1 MEKIAWI
8 LEDGCIYWK
17 DVVLL
22 LAVMAAVFCFL
33 GLYLRKG
40 SGAAAL
46 ILVPLAGT
54 ASVVLGRAAH
64 WYFRPEQYESL
75 MTAVTDLGRGEFALM
90 GAFAGC
96 FLAAVLVRMLGLTK
110 DLPGLLDCMSLAG
123 ALGIGLGRLASLFDT
138 ADRGMVLA
146 GEMPFAAATVN
157 PVSGAEQ
164 WRLATFL
171 LQAGAAGVIFLV
183 LLLFYLTGARK
194 RGDIALLFL
203 LFYGASQVVLDSTR
217 YDGLMLRS
225 NGFLSAV
232 QLLSAAAV
240 VLAVTV
246 FAVRL
251 VRAGGWKK
259 WHGPL
264 WLVQAGGFALAGYM
278 EYYVQRHGHR
288 AAFAYSIMMAVLT
301 AVVLLTLLTRHL
313 ALVEEKKHEAW
324 LQALKEGV

>member
-1 MEKIAWI
+1 MERIAWI
-8 LEDGCIYWK
+8 LEDTCIYWN
-17 DVVLL
+17 DVVRL
-22 LAVMAAVFCFL
+22 LAVLAAVFCFL

-40 SGAAAL
+40 KGAAAL
-46 ILVPLAGT
+46 ILLPLAGM

-75 MTAVTDLGRGEFALM
+75 MAAVTDLGRGEFVLM
-90 GAFAGC
+90 GAVAGC
-96 FLAAVLVRMLGLTK
+96 FLAAVLVRMVGLTK

-123 ALGIGLGRLASLFDT
+123 ALGIGLGRLASLFDAT
-138 ADRGMVLA
+138 DRGMVLA
-146 GEMPFAAATVN
+146 GNLPFAVATVN
-157 PVSGAEQ
+157 PVSGAAQ

-183 LLLFYLTGARK
+183 LLLFYLTAER
-194 RGDIALLFL
+194 RQGDTTLLFL

-225 NGFLSAV
+225 NGFLSVV

-251 VRAGGWKK
+251 VRTGGWKK
-259 WHGPL
+259 WHCPL
-264 WLVQAGGFALAGYM
+264 WLVQAGCLGLAGYM

-288 AAFAYSIMMAVLT
+288 ALFAYSVMAAAMAGL
-301 AVVLLTLLTRHL
+301 VLLTLLTRYL
-313 ALVEEKKHEAW
+313 GLTEEKRHQAW
-324 LQALKEGV
+324 LQELKEEL